1 VEITLNPE
9 LPVWALASL
18 IFLLRVADVSLGT
31 VRTIVVV
38 NGRIRL
44 SVILGFFEVL
54 VWITAVSQVI
64 LRLRESPVLVLAYA
78 SGFAAGNAVG
88 ILLERRLALG
98 QCVVRVISRR
108 GDEVARILSSVGQV
122 RGVFRSEAEGSAT
135 RLVFATLARKEL
147 RDAIRLV
154 KAVDPD
160 VFYVVDRFSQTNGR
174 MPLPRATGWR
184 AVLKMK

>member
-1 VEITLNPE
+1 MTLSPE
-9 LPVWALASL
+9 LPVWVLAAL

-38 NGRIRL
+38 HGRIRL
-44 SVILGFFEVL
+44 SVLLGFVEVL

-88 ILLERRLALG
+88 ILLERRLAFG
-98 QCVVRVISRR
+98 QCVVRVISKE
-108 GDEVARILSSVGQV
+108 GEQVARVLSSVGQV
-122 RGVFRSEAEGSAT
+122 RGVFRSEAEEPSS
-135 RLVFATLARKEL
+135 RLVFATLERS
-147 RDAIRLV
+147 RLPEVVQRV
-154 KAVDPD
+154 KALDPA
-160 VFYVVDRFSQTNGR
+160 VFYVVDRFSQTNGHA
-174 MPLPRATGWR
+174 PLPRPTGWR

>member
-1 VEITLNPE
+1 MSPE
-9 LPVWALASL
+9 LPVWALATL

-38 NGRIRL
+38 HGRIPL
-44 SVILGFFEVL
+44 SVFLGFFEVL

-64 LRLRESPVLVLAYA
+64 LRLRESPVLVVAYA

-98 QCVVRVISRR
+98 QCVVRMVSSE
-108 GDEVARILSSVGQV
+108 GEQVAEILSSAGRV
-122 RGVFRSEAEGSAT
+122 RGVFRSEIDGAPT
-135 RLVFATLARKEL
+135 RLVFAT
-147 RDAIRLV
+147 IRRSDLPEAVRRV

-160 VFYVVDRFSQTNGR
+160 VFYVVDRFAQTNGHA
-174 MPLPRATGWR
+174 PLPRATGWR
-184 AVLKMK
+184 AVVKMK